1 MGARVSAKRI
11 VAGRRNESNESEF
24 DLDEEER
31 RIKEIQEKN
40 KQIVV
45 SFFVARFFQCVR
57 IKIQRIDMPEDV
69 KEKKKH
75 VYLWITIDDHVLK
88 QQNVPLDATF
98 SYPLAV
104 AVDIT
109 GDTYVTD
116 RTNGQRR
123 LKSQDILALA
133 TATTPPIPPDSVSL
147 IEATG
152 HSLRVGWREAS
163 GSIVDR
169 FEVQYKLYKDMHGSK
184 PWLFLANSIL
194 PSHMSLEMLDCH
206 TAYVFRVRSHNPAG
220 WSDYSPLSGPFTT
233 LAGAPENPQPP
244 FAAVISDTFINVCW
258 TPVPDNGAPILA
270 YSLEMKNADQINSV
284 FTEIYRGHDCGYLV
298 ANLAPKSILMFR
310 LKAMNSVG
318 ETLWTESKP
327 IRTKEFARPEVQEL
341 PSGGTDR
348 WVECWDG
355 KEEKVF
361 YFNKYTC
368 QRSYEVPAE
377 ILEARRKAGD
387 SESVESPEMIFRKKR
402 FHFHRELRANLPAHT
417 APFDLTLHR
426 QTMFEETVAR
436 FQRASKKDLQL
447 KPRITFD
454 DEGGIDSGGLTKDW
468 YLQVSRL
475 AADKSRG
482 LFRPLDNSLLE
493 INPEADTPDHL
504 KLFRFFGKF
513 LAKAIFDRHV
523 VHLPLAPVLYKHF
536 VGLAITTEDLIAMD
550 PQFHKSLKWIE
561 DNDVTDVL
569 YETFSITRS
578 NNSIVDLKENGRNID
593 VTEANKHE
601 YVKLMM
607 QWRTEFA
614 VRPQLDALFNGMHV
628 LLPNHALHCF
638 EWSEVELLLNGN
650 PNIDVDL
657 LRANVNF
664 QGGYD
669 ANAQVVLWLW
679 QALRTWDNAKRQLFL
694 KFTTGSPAIPLD
706 GFEPPFTITK
716 SDLEPTALPR
726 SHTCF
731 NQLVLPEYLSYAVLQ
746 EKITFAIQNTE
757 GFELS

>member
-24 DLDEEER
+24 DLDEDER

-40 KQIVV
+40 KQIVTYVVENLFPYAPV
-45 SFFVARFFQCVR
+45 S

-233 LAGAPENPQPP
+233 LAGAPEKPQPP

-270 YSLEMKNADQINSV
+270 YSLEMKNAHQINSV
-284 FTEIYRGHDCGYLV
+284 FTEIYRGRDCGYLV

-361 YFNKYTC
+361 YFNK
-368 QRSYEVPAE
+368 
-377 ILEARRKAGD
+377 
-387 SESVESPEMIFRKKR
+387 
-402 FHFHRELRANLPAHT
+402 
-417 APFDLTLHR
+417 
-426 QTMFEETVAR
+426 
-436 FQRASKKDLQL
+436 RASKKDLQL

-578 NNSIVDLKENGRNID
+578 NNTIVDLKENGRNID

-601 YVKLMM
+601 YVKLML

>member
-1 MGARVSAKRI
+1 
-11 VAGRRNESNESEF
+11 
-24 DLDEEER
+24 
-31 RIKEIQEKN
+31 
-40 KQIVV
+40 
-45 SFFVARFFQCVR
+45 
-57 IKIQRIDMPEDV
+57 
-69 KEKKKH
+69 
-75 VYLWITIDDHVLK
+75 
-88 QQNVPLDATF
+88 
-98 SYPLAV
+98 
-104 AVDIT
+104 
-109 GDTYVTD
+109 
-116 RTNGQRR
+116 
-123 LKSQDILALA
+123 
-133 TATTPPIPPDSVSL
+133 
-147 IEATG
+147 
-152 HSLRVGWREAS
+152 
-163 GSIVDR
+163 
-169 FEVQYKLYKDMHGSK
+169 
-184 PWLFLANSIL
+184 
-194 PSHMSLEMLDCH
+194 
-206 TAYVFRVRSHNPAG
+206 
-220 WSDYSPLSGPFTT
+220 
-233 LAGAPENPQPP
+233 
-244 FAAVISDTFINVCW
+244 
-258 TPVPDNGAPILA
+258 
-270 YSLEMKNADQINSV
+270 
-284 FTEIYRGHDCGYLV
+284 
-298 ANLAPKSILMFR
+298 
-310 LKAMNSVG
+310 
-318 ETLWTESKP
+318 
-327 IRTKEFARPEVQEL
+327 
-341 PSGGTDR
+341 
-348 WVECWDG
+348 
-355 KEEKVF
+355 
-361 YFNKYTC
+361 
-368 QRSYEVPAE
+368 
-377 ILEARRKAGD
+377 
-387 SESVESPEMIFRKKR
+387 
-402 FHFHRELRANLPAHT
+402 
-417 APFDLTLHR
+417 
-426 QTMFEETVAR
+426 MFEETVAR

-578 NNSIVDLKENGRNID
+578 NNTIGECKNQVRHGSDGTCAVDLKENGRNID

-601 YVKLMM
+601 YVKLML